1 MLETTKENIKDYGF
15 IALIIA
21 LLTAWVRPFINI
33 WQTTKEMSITF
44 IFSMCGGLILV
55 GLNIPQPVRFGLAG
69 IVGLSAVR
77 LYNILDTAL
86 KTIEQDPIKFAKRLK
101 DQSKR

>member
-1 MLETTKENIKDYGF
+1 MLDATKENIKDYG
-15 IALIIA
+15 IIA
-21 LLTAWVRPFINI
+21 LMVALLTGWVRPFINI

-55 GLNIPQPVRFGLAG
+55 GLSIPQPVRFGLAG
-69 IVGLSAVR
+69 IIGLSAVR

-86 KTIEQDPIKFAKRLK
+86 KTIEQDPIKFAKRMK
-101 DQSKR
+101 DRTKP